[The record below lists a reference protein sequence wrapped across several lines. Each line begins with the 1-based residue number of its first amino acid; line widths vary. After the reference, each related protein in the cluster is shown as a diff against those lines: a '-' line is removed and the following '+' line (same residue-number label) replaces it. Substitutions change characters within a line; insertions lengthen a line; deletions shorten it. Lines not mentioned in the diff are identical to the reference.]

1 MKKIVRFSI
10 CAILLISLCG
20 CNAADEGDAVQQT
33 TEAVDSIPAT
43 TETSEVIDTSETT
56 PSPAPITTPGESL
69 QEQYDIPKTYTYSA
83 QGADGELTVEVDADI
98 IVPDVNCMPMYQV
111 TAREFSQEMA
121 YKLFNAFSG
130 DTEMYDYTNQQTKEI
145 VLKKIEWLKGRINA
159 LEEDSLEWKEAVVG
173 LEYFE
178 ELLPNAPDER
188 DEERADGTIGEFK
201 NRTDAVGFEAYERY
215 EDGMNGWGKFIE
227 VVNNVNGGSTTF
239 ASYSDFKMPA
249 AEHFWDSF
257 LSMEYDSVLV
267 TADTDIS
274 EDEIS
279 KAGLKPSEAKQMVK
293 DFLDENDIELKP
305 ERVYLQCDKKGK
317 YYTYKVAC
325 VKTVDGLDTAYVTS
339 DGAEQVVIRVN
350 GDGIVSMAWI
360 NPIEVGEVLEPV
372 TQLIPFSEI
381 ADVFEDMIITKYET
395 LISST
400 GNSVDIYIDTITLSL
415 QQVSTGYGSAMAPV
429 WNFYGTS
436 TVENDGEGSKSGE
449 TMLSINAMDGR
460 VIDLYVY

>member
-1 MKKIVRFSI
+1 MKKILIMVI
-10 CAILLISLCG
+10 VILMLALSACQPTDVL
-20 CNAADEGDAVQQT
+20 QQT

-69 QEQYDIPKTYTYSA
+69 QEQYDIPKTYTYIA

-121 YKLFNAFSG
+121 YKLFNAFRG

-159 LEEDSLEWKEAVVG
+159 LEEDSLDWKAAVEG

-178 ELLPNAPDER
+178 ELLPNAPEER
-188 DEERADGTIGEFK
+188 DEERADGTIGELKYSK
-201 NRTDAVGFEAYERY
+201 NVGFEAYERY
-215 EDGMNGWGKFIE
+215 EDGMNGWGKFIS
-227 VVNNVNGGSTTF
+227 VINGVKDGSLTYTY
-239 ASYSDFKMPA
+239 YSDFKMPA
-249 AEHFWDSF
+249 AEPFWAPF
-257 LSMEYDSVLV
+257 LIEKYDSVLIIDDSDV
-267 TADTDIS
+267 DEEDIS
-274 EDEIS
+274 KTGI
-279 KAGLKPSEAKQMVK
+279 KPSEAKQMVK

-339 DGAEQVVIRVN
+339 DGAEQAVIRVN
-350 GDGIVSMAWI
+350 GDGIVSVAWI

-372 TQLIPFSEI
+372 TQLMPFSEI

-400 GNSVDIYIDTITLSL
+400 GNSVDICIDTITLSL